1 MSEPAL
7 KEDTKAVAKRKT
19 AEVPATVVASEGDAL
34 ISMIERA
41 ARDPLVDIDK
51 MERLFGMR
59 ERMIA
64 HQAKTAY
71 LKALAD
77 LQAELPTIA
86 KLGTINQNKKDASG
100 NKTGEQTA
108 MTKYA
113 KWEDVVDGISPFL
126 FTHGFSL
133 SFRISNPTPDR
144 LAVTAVLG
152 HKEGHSEETSM
163 SLPIDNSGAKNNVQG
178 WGSSTSYGKR
188 YTAFALLNIS
198 ARGEDDDGKATGEP
212 ATISAE
218 QLGQVK
224 SAIDDTSA
232 DVAKFCRYFKID
244 AIGALPAVRF
254 TEAMTLLEG
263 KKRAQI

>member
-7 KEDTKAVAKRKT
+7 QQEPKAVAKRKT
-19 AEVPATVVASEGDAL
+19 GEVAAPVSEGDAL

-41 ARDPLVDIDK
+41 ARDPNVDIDK
-51 MERLFGMR
+51 MERLFTMR
-59 ERMIA
+59 ERMTA

-71 LKALAD
+71 LKALSD

-86 KLGTINQNKKDASG
+86 KLGTINKNEKDNKGQN
-100 NKTGEQTA
+100 TGKQEV

-126 FTHGFSL
+126 FKNGFSL
-133 SFRISNPTPDR
+133 SFRIANPTPDR

-152 HKEGHSEETSM
+152 HKDGHSEETSM
-163 SLPIDNSGAKNNVQG
+163 SLPIDSSGAKNNVQG

-198 ARGEDDDGKATGEP
+198 ARGEDDDGRAAGEP
-212 ATISAE
+212 ATIGAE
-218 QLGQVK
+218 QIGNLQT
-224 SAIDDTSA
+224 AIDDTSA
-232 DVAKFCRYFKID
+232 DIAKFCRYFKIE
-244 AIGALPAVRF
+244 AIGALPASRF
-254 TEAMTLLEG
+254 QEAMTLLEG